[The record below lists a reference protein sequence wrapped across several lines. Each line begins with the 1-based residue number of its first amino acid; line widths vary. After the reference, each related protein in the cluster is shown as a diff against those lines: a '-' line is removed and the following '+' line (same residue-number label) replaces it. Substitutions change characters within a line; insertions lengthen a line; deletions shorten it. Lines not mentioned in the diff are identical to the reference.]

1 MLCHTPLGA
10 NGQRDYDH
18 LLGAG
23 GLAMDG
29 VFGSRITPN
38 ITPDLETGIG
48 RWSDADIRR
57 AITQGLRPDGRQLAS
72 PMPWRYLRTVR
83 DGDIDAIIAY
93 LRTMPPRQHKV
104 Q

>member
-1 MLCHTPLGA
+1 MA
-10 NGQRDYDH
+10 
-18 LLGAG
+18 
-23 GLAMDG
+23 G

-38 ITPDLETGIG
+38 ITPDPETGIG

-57 AITQGLRPDGRQLAS
+57 ALTQGLTPDRRKLAS

-93 LRTMPPRQHKV
+93 LRTVPPRQHKV